1 MGNEKVLHTLFCKGN
16 YVFPMIIQR
25 WHLLFEL
32 AISVKVLVNTENE
45 EYFFYIR
52 FKIIMKLIPIN
63 NTGKLK
69 LYSVST
75 DTELELP
82 LMEGGVSAGFPSP
95 AEDFLDNKIDLNK
108 HLIKN
113 EASTF
118 IAVTDGYSMKGA
130 GIGNKDLLIIDK
142 SLEPTDGKIAV
153 CVIDG
158 EFVLKRLKV
167 NRDGI
172 WLMPENEDFKPKKV
186 TEFNDFEIWGIVTF
200 SIQKH

>member
-1 MGNEKVLHTLFCKGN
+1 
-16 YVFPMIIQR
+16 
-25 WHLLFEL
+25 
-32 AISVKVLVNTENE
+32 
-45 EYFFYIR
+45 
-52 FKIIMKLIPIN
+52 MK
-63 NTGKLK
+63 
-69 LYSVST
+69 
-75 DTELELP
+75 D
-82 LMEGGVSAGFPSP
+82 
-95 AEDFLDNKIDLNK
+95 
-108 HLIKN
+108 
-113 EASTF
+113 
-118 IAVTDGYSMKGA
+118 A

>member
-1 MGNEKVLHTLFCKGN
+1 
-16 YVFPMIIQR
+16 
-25 WHLLFEL
+25 
-32 AISVKVLVNTENE
+32 
-45 EYFFYIR
+45 
-52 FKIIMKLIPIN
+52 MKLIPIN

-113 EASTF
+113 
-118 IAVTDGYSMKGA
+118 KGA

>member
-1 MGNEKVLHTLFCKGN
+1 
-16 YVFPMIIQR
+16 
-25 WHLLFEL
+25 
-32 AISVKVLVNTENE
+32 
-45 EYFFYIR
+45 
-52 FKIIMKLIPIN
+52 MKLIPFN
-63 NTGKLK
+63 TTGKLK
-69 LYSVST
+69 IYSVST
-75 DTELELP
+75 DTELQLP
-82 LMEGGVSAGFPSP
+82 LMEGVSAGFPSP

-113 EASTF
+113 EATTF

-142 SLEPTDGKIAV
+142 SLEPKDGKIAV

-167 NRDGI
+167 DKEGV
-172 WLMPENEDFKPKKV
+172 WLMPENEKFKPLLV
-186 TEFNDFEIWGIVTF
+186 TEHNNFEIWGIVTY

>member
-1 MGNEKVLHTLFCKGN
+1 
-16 YVFPMIIQR
+16 
-25 WHLLFEL
+25 
-32 AISVKVLVNTENE
+32 
-45 EYFFYIR
+45 
-52 FKIIMKLIPIN
+52 MKLIPIN

-172 WLMPENEDFKPKKV
+172 WLMPENEDLNLKKSLNSTTLRFGV
-186 TEFNDFEIWGIVTF
+186 LLHSLYKNISHVCPYRL
-200 SIQKH
+200 